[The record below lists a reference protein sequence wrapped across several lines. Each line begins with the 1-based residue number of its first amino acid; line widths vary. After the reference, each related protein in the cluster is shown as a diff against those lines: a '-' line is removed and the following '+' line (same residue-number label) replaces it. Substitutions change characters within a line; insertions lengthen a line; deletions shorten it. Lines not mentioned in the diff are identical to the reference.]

1 MIPPSKI
8 STKREA
14 NPQRWDADHCV
25 VAATSSGARKAVI
38 EPERPYNPKNWVA
51 RSGGEMRAIN
61 VLDAESA
68 VTKKSAKTWF
78 VAK

>member
-1 MIPPSKI
+1 MIPPSRI
-8 STKREA
+8 NTKREA
-14 NPQRWDADHCV
+14 NPQRCDADHCV
-25 VAATSSGARKAVI
+25 VVATRSGARKAVI
-38 EPERPYNPKNWVA
+38 EPERPYSPKNWVA

-61 VLDAESA
+61 VLEAESA